1 MTDPASMYRLER
13 LRHLLDGAPADANA
27 GDPTP
32 GAFWHLPLEKLLGA
46 ELHGVRL
53 VVPAAAD
60 GNAPG
65 DQPH

>member
-1 MTDPASMYRLER
+1 MARRLTPMPA
-13 LRHLLDGAPADANA
+13 
-27 GDPTP
+27 TP
-32 GAFWHLPLEKLLGA
+32 RRVPSGTLPLEKLLGA